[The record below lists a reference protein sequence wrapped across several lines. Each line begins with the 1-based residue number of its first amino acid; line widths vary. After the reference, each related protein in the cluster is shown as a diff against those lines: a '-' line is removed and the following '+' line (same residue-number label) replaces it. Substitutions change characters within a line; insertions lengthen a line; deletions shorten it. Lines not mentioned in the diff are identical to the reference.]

1 MTGWGRGP
9 SAGFE
14 DRVPLKAQEHFGEG
28 VDCVDNRRAMI
39 SLVGEQPIANLLPVL
54 CLQPHHA
61 VLVCTSWTRPVADKL
76 RSILAERTTEHGV
89 RVQCTI
95 EEVGP
100 YDIVD
105 IEAKISALIG
115 NRSWTP
121 DEILFNLT
129 GGTKTM
135 AIAAYRL
142 AESHGTPFC
151 YLISEGKGNKI
162 HTYRV
167 SSDQGLEFLGEAM
180 VGATLDIDLYLRA
193 HLGGYEEGMPKDGF
207 ELTVYSTLQPEFDEV
222 KASVRPHSY
231 GNVEI
236 DLVLRRGNSVGIVEV
251 KSGNKA
257 REKRGVEQIIAAGEQ
272 RFLGV
277 YTKKILVLDRE
288 YGSDN
293 LKLAQAHG
301 ITVIELPSAQ
311 TGALSPEDEQLL
323 LASMRKQLG
332 A

>member
-1 MTGWGRGP
+1 
-9 SAGFE
+9 
-14 DRVPLKAQEHFGEG
+14 
-28 VDCVDNRRAMI
+28 
-39 SLVGEQPIANLLPVL
+39 
-54 CLQPHHA
+54 
-61 VLVCTSWTRPVADKL
+61 L
-76 RSILAERTTEHGV
+76 RSILEERTTEHNV
-89 RVQCTI
+89 PIQCTT

-105 IEAKISALIG
+105 IEARIGKLIG
-115 NRSWTP
+115 EQSWTP

-142 AESHGTPFC
+142 AGLRGASFC

-167 SSDQGLEFLGEAM
+167 SSEQGLEFLGEAM

-193 HLGGYEEGMPKDGF
+193 HLGGYEEGLPKDGF
-207 ELTVYSTLQPEFDEV
+207 ELMVYRALQPEFDEV